1 MTSKAIKRNI
11 DGLENRLS
19 NNRNR
24 LTIMTKGKIRDV
36 IQLYKDRRISQ
47 YTTASNMINE
57 LIRAKTRED
66 KERATTKYESMMERY
81 EERAPLNER
90 MKQSRRENIQAGERN
105 KKRNYAL
112 ELRFYTMN
120 PNQSGGMKKSFYDSQ
135 RNPYYPMTKENV
147 YAHIKATKY
156 IEEQVR
162 KRIFKN
168 EDKRTFNKVIDL
180 LIQDDEMNE
189 YLNRREMRHYADAVV
204 IYSADVVDG
213 NPQDHNPRERNLRNA
228 DNIGIYHRYIQT
240 ELDTDY
246 TTFEEAI
253 KVKHYT
259 KNECWINAL
268 NDFYGNEPRMKK
280 MTRENV
286 LRLIGKT
293 DEDFKTNGASIND
306 MEKVFIE
313 YRISARIFDCLGNLY
328 YRYDPSKPDTHIKS
342 FYGMIKNDHIYT
354 LNKDLKALKRN
365 LGIDKEYKLNVK
377 ASSDFHINTRDEPIE
392 CRMIDGVN
400 DFLKYT
406 EKNEYTMI
414 YNGNDL
420 SKLYFESKQ
429 AGYNPCIKFTAGII
443 SELNFRFRFR
453 KEKKEIKYK
462 VKTQNLTDAINGSIT
477 VEAEKTYNNMSRAM
491 FEFSKRI
498 FNPLHKS
505 YYNEV
510 DIEILNQ
517 CRTIPP
523 AGKIHNF
530 HYNREEHSEID
541 QNKAYTY
548 NLGETVRIPV
558 FNEFDVWEYYD
569 YNKHDF
575 NELGELCL
583 FLVRVVDGNALMFF
597 NKPYLLIY
605 DLFLKEFADKVEI
618 LYFKRPSCVY
628 DVDYKKCIRK
638 LYDTKISDKI
648 AEDMKAKKMIVNVNI
663 GMLEKSTN
671 KSQKSLDFES
681 LTEAV
686 YYQNLMGG
694 RINKVSGFY
703 EGEELVEMTDEYI
716 KELEEEA
723 GKEIKEWNEYTE
735 DWGQYRFDGYT
746 VGHYKIKDGKYYDV
760 INVERETDKKY
771 YTLTVGD
778 KKEMANGF
786 RYIKELV
793 LQRHNFKM
801 YQDYY
806 KLMKND
812 VKVYSVKTDAFI
824 IDKKDVKKARKLINF
839 SKDIG
844 GWRAENDKQVSPPS
858 DFYKM
863 KDNEIPTIP
872 VYKNER
878 LPTPDEYDTQSIC
891 ENIVGCN
898 PVFIKAKFAGSGK
911 SYIGEYMKNLGY
923 NVLFVVPNNKQL
935 QEVKSEA
942 ITYNKFFSIPVE
954 AGESLAYFDHSD
966 FDCIVF
972 DEMGQIGG
980 YVLNKIRHFINTNS
994 NDKIIIG
1001 TADGKQL
1008 KPIVDLTNTQD
1019 HEKYLNKCLNQI
1031 FKYKIYL
1038 KICKRVKTEE
1048 DRQKVSDVYD
1058 DIWKHKLPIDDVM
1071 RKHFEAT
1078 TDIMESE
1085 HNIAYTNRMCKWV
1098 SNTIRKNLGK
1108 SDKYEVGDFVICRKH
1123 TWKDGITFNVN
1134 FKFEI
1139 KQIVGDDVV
1148 IENVKTKQQYPT
1160 DIETLD
1166 TNFIYAYCA
1175 TCHSSQG
1182 ASVDKTIAIHEW
1194 DKKQWVS
1201 REWIYT
1207 SITRATDLNKV
1218 KYFVRTDDDEDEL
1231 TEEKLMRYFE
1241 KKISSYKVQDM
1252 KGNREIDESKYID
1265 VQWLMDRTNSRCNR
1279 CSCEFEFNIDKGI
1292 VFSNMTAQRV
1302 ENTYPHSK
1310 ENCIIFC
1317 HKCNCRVK

>member
-19 NNRNR
+19 NNKNR

-66 KERATTKYESMMERY
+66 KERATAKYESMMERY

-90 MKQSRRENIQAGERN
+90 MKQSRRENIQAGDRN

-213 NPQDHNPRERNLRNA
+213 NPEDHNPRERNLRNA

-286 LRLIGKT
+286 LRLIDKT

-328 YRYDPSKPDTHIKS
+328 YRYDPPKPDTHIKS

-377 ASSDFHINTRDEPIE
+377 ASSDFHINTRDEPIV

-453 KEKKEIKYK
+453 KEKREIKYK

-477 VEAEKTYNNMSRAM
+477 VEAEKTYNNMSKAM
-491 FEFSKRI
+491 FEFSKRM

-558 FNEFDVWEYYD
+558 FNEFDVWEYFD

-638 LYDTKISDKI
+638 LYDTKISDKT
-648 AEDMKAKKMIVNVNI
+648 AEDTKAKKMIVNVNI

-703 EGEELVEMTDEYI
+703 ETEELVEMTDEYI

-723 GKEIKEWNEYTE
+723 GKEIKEWDEYTE

-746 VGHYKIKDGKYYDV
+746 VGHYKIKGGKYYDV
-760 INVERETDKKY
+760 INVEKETDKKY

-778 KKEMANGF
+778 KKEMTNGF

-806 KLMKND
+806 RLINGD
-812 VKVYSVKTDAFI
+812 VRVHSVKTDAFI
-824 IDKKDVKKARKLINF
+824 IDKKDMKKAKKLINF

-863 KDNEIPTIP
+863 KPNEIPTIP

-891 ENIVGCN
+891 ENIVECGGC
-898 PVFIKAKFAGSGK
+898 VFIKAKFAGSGK

-942 ITYNKFFSIPVE
+942 VTYNKFFSIPVE

-994 NDKIIIG
+994 DDKIIIG

-1058 DIWKHKLPIDDVM
+1058 DIWKYKLPIDEVM

-1139 KQIVGDDVV
+1139 KEIVGDDVV

-1182 ASVDKTIAIHEW
+1182 SSVDKTIAIHEW
-1194 DKKQWVS
+1194 DKKQWVGSGFGRAS
-1201 REWIYT
+1201 RE
-1207 SITRATDLNKV
+1207 R
-1218 KYFVRTDDDEDEL
+1218 L
-1231 TEEKLMRYFE
+1231 T
-1241 KKISSYKVQDM
+1241 
-1252 KGNREIDESKYID
+1252 
-1265 VQWLMDRTNSRCNR
+1265 
-1279 CSCEFEFNIDKGI
+1279 
-1292 VFSNMTAQRV
+1292 
-1302 ENTYPHSK
+1302 
-1310 ENCIIFC
+1310 
-1317 HKCNCRVK
+1317 